1 MTAIRFVSRPRFGD
15 LVRLT
20 VEQTFRS
27 VGAQAVHGFGW
38 GVAGFGLVYGI
49 PADVWGPP
57 ALLAVVFGTGLYG
70 VVFQWLIFGRRPERL
85 TETVTAD
92 EQGIVIE
99 GPDNHVRHPWS
110 MYREARETPSLF
122 ILGAVRTLSQVLA
135 KRGVSEAAL
144 EEFRGF
150 LRTAGLLRERPG
162 PARGILGFVVG
173 ALIALALP
181 FVAGIAT
188 IR

>member
-1 MTAIRFVSRPRFGD
+1 MTAIRFVSRPTFGD

-27 VGAQAVHGFGW
+27 LGAQAVHGFGW
-38 GVAGFGLVYGI
+38 GVAAFGLVFGI
-49 PADVWGPP
+49 PTDIWAPP

-70 VVFQWLIFGRRPERL
+70 LVFQWLIFGRRPERL
-85 TETVTAD
+85 TESVTAD

-110 MYREARETPSLF
+110 MYRDARETRHLF

-150 LRTAGLLRERPG
+150 LRAAGLLRAGSG
-162 PARGILGFVVG
+162 PARGPLGFALGV
-173 ALIALALP
+173 LIALALP